1 MPIDTNNHRGLKT
14 PEPKQ
19 LGGSLVIL
27 FGLVLI
33 LNLFMF
39 GRPRYPTTAY
49 SDFLAQVQAGKV
61 EQVEINPNR
70 IRYTLKSEP
79 IDERAE
85 AQSSHVLETI
95 PLVTD
100 LELPNI
106 LREHNVRFFVQPANG
121 LGWLRTLLSWVVP
134 PLIFLGI
141 WGWLLSRG
149 QGDGPAALTVG
160 KSQARIYSEGT
171 TGVTFNDVAGVDEAK
186 AKLQEIIDFL
196 KSADKYIRLGAKIPK
211 DITLRVLSRLK
222 TRRIKQIFW
231 FLR

>member
-1 MPIDTNNHRGLKT
+1 MPIDNNNNRGFKT

-19 LGGSLVIL
+19 FGGSL
-27 FGLVLI
+27 LVLFWLLI
-33 LNLFMF
+33 MLNLFLF

-49 SDFLAQVQAGKV
+49 SDFLAQVEAGKV

-85 AQSSHVLETI
+85 AQSSQVLETI

-121 LGWLRTLLSWVVP
+121 LG
-134 PLIFLGI
+134 
-141 WGWLLSRG
+141 
-149 QGDGPAALTVG
+149 
-160 KSQARIYSEGT
+160 
-171 TGVTFNDVAGVDEAK
+171 
-186 AKLQEIIDFL
+186 
-196 KSADKYIRLGAKIPK
+196 
-211 DITLRVLSRLK
+211 
-222 TRRIKQIFW
+222 
-231 FLR
+231 